1 MTTELTQWLCE
12 KDTATSRTT
21 PYNPQGSG
29 KTEQYNGVIYET
41 TDSSLKSKGLAIK
54 HWETVLS
61 DVLHSIRSV
70 INTITNETPHQ
81 IFFNY
86 KQKSATVNSVS
97 TCLNESGKPLLKKTD
112 KNSKFEPNINKVYK
126 QIHNMRI

>member
-1 MTTELTQWLCE
+1 MFYIPLDPL
-12 KDTATSRTT
+12 
-21 PYNPQGSG
+21 
-29 KTEQYNGVIYET
+29 
-41 TDSSLKSKGLAIK
+41 L
-54 HWETVLS
+54 
-61 DVLHSIRSV
+61 

-81 IFFNY
+81 IFFHY

-97 TCLNESGKPLLKKTD
+97 TSLNESGKPLLKKTD